1 MPLIRPESPADLP
14 AIRRV
19 NQEAFG
25 RAVEADLVDDLR
37 RAGALAG
44 VRGIVRYRPEFPK
57 V

>member
-1 MPLIRPESPADLP
+1 MPLIRPETPADLP

-19 NQEAFG
+19 NEAFM
-25 RAVEADLVDDLR
+25 AMELR
-37 RAGALAG
+37 PGALAG